1 MPVINSSCIVHK
13 RLFCEDYRDAMT
25 AKSHTFI
32 VIVIVISVNTQSVTC
47 KYCILYENVISL
59 LYSDGGQQDGS
70 HAAFDRVRPM
80 V

>member
-1 MPVINSSCIVHK
+1 MHK

-25 AKSHTFI
+25 AESYTF
-32 VIVIVISVNTQSVTC
+32 IVIVISVNTQSVTC